1 MAQRAAAVRNNFDP
15 GKKVHTT
22 HDQIKVVDD
31 VIESNSDSDSE
42 SDYDEDDYTP
52 RMINREDSDSSNSG
66 SEVDPD
72 KSQDNVLV
80 EDVNDIKEEKSP
92 RLCRGHM
99 VRNQT
104 TYYYFP

>member
-1 MAQRAAAVRNNFDP
+1 MAQRAANVRKNFDP

-22 HDQIKVVDD
+22 HDHIKGVDD
-31 VIESNSDSDSE
+31 VIEINYDSY

-52 RMINREDSDSSNSG
+52 RMINREESDSSNSG